1 MAASSLY
8 ITAEPGAGSAE
19 VDTCTLEIN
28 SKYEVVT
35 SIVCSAFFSLGF
47 IYCFFGYRCFKMVM
61 FFSGFT
67 LSSAATLLLYHKEPI
82 LDSRLRTETKVGIS
96 LGMGVLCGL
105 MTMLVSTI
113 GLLLSGLQLG
123 GLLSLALLVVIGQFH
138 SLTPVWVPLG
148 TTLVL
153 SVVAAIFTLHWQKFF
168 TVVYTS
174 VFGAA
179 LMMLC
184 VDYLLGTFV
193 LPDQVHDMLCE
204 VAPRPFCW
212 FNWVIAGIWP
222 LMSLVGAAVQWS
234 VTARGVTHTASHYK
248 HKKYSKKHKYRESR
262 RRHPAHRRRRPP
274 PLKRYAG
281 DVLAPSYLRRLQEHQ
296 MGTGSST
303 SSVST
308 ITHTLIDFDFETG
321 SMVPLTAASPTFT
334 I

>member
-193 LPDQVHDMLCE
+193 LPDQ
-204 VAPRPFCW
+204 
-212 FNWVIAGIWP
+212 
-222 LMSLVGAAVQWS
+222 
-234 VTARGVTHTASHYK
+234 
-248 HKKYSKKHKYRESR
+248 
-262 RRHPAHRRRRPP
+262 
-274 PLKRYAG
+274 
-281 DVLAPSYLRRLQEHQ
+281 SYLRRLQEHQ